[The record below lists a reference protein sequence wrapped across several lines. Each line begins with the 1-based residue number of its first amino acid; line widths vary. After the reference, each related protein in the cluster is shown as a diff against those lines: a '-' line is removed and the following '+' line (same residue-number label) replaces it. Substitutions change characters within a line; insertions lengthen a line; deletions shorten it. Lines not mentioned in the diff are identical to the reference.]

1 VHESWIDVLV
11 ESREA
16 DRREIAPDARTRR
29 RHLVAFACTALVVA
43 LVVVLLPIATY
54 SMVDSLWGQESEE
67 IFDMFTGQP
76 IDGDDPLPSTAAFIN
91 VVATGIDETAGIA
104 TLTVSGHRLCPALC
118 PALTGTFYSLGSDAA
133 RRHGLPPSA
142 KVTVPGEPGAYTF
155 SIQLP
160 IHGTAQRYPFDT
172 YTLVLGMIAS
182 ATLPN
187 GEVEVIDAGVL
198 ARHAA
203 TLTVESDV
211 VRLEMSPPL
220 LVAPASVR
228 SPSDPVAFAVVNKL
242 EWQRPLYL
250 RILTVLLVVLITVSS
265 FFALGM
271 RSLSELVLGVG
282 GIILGIWGVRSVVV
296 QTPLPD
302 VTLVDLLLAFVMLLM
317 LLALTVRAARHFFH
331 VSGVANAARQ
341 RLRMRQVPGR
351 DDSPPLPSP
360 TAEGEVS

>member
-1 VHESWIDVLV
+1 MDDHWSDLKTGL
-11 ESREA
+11 REA
-16 DRREIAPDARTRR
+16 DNREASPDLRTRQ
-29 RHLVAFACTALVVA
+29 RHLVAFVFTALVVA
-43 LVVVLLPIATY
+43 VVVALLPIATF
-54 SMVDSLWGQESEE
+54 SMIDSLWGQESEE
-67 IFDMFTGQP
+67 TFDMFTGQP
-76 IDGDDPLPSTAAFIN
+76 IDGDDPLPATAAFIN
-91 VVATGIDETAGIA
+91 VIATNIDETAGVA
-104 TLTVSGHRLCPALC
+104 TLTISGHRLCPALC
-118 PALTGTFYSLGSDAA
+118 PPITGTFYSLGSDTA

-142 KVTVPGEPGAYTF
+142 KVTVPGQPGAYTF

-172 YTLVLGMIAS
+172 YTLYLGMIAA

-187 GEVEVIDAGVL
+187 GEEETIDAGVL

-211 VRLEMSPPL
+211 VRMEMNPPVL
-220 LVAPASVR
+220 IKPADVR

-250 RILTVLLVVLITVSS
+250 RILTILLILLITISS

-282 GIILGIWGVRSVVV
+282 GIILGIWGVRAVVV

-331 VSGVANAARQ
+331 VSGVAHVARQ
-341 RLRMRQVPGR
+341 RLPALSAPRKGATRSGPDSAR
-351 DDSPPLPSP
+351 DE
-360 TAEGEVS
+360 TV